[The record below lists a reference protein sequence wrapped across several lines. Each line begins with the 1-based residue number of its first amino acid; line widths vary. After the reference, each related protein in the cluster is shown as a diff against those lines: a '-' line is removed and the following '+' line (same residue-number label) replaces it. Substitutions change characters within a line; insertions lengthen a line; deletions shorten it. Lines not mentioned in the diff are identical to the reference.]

1 MANQNQG
8 MTIAVIIF
16 VILTV
21 ISMAIAVVFVQQSGE
36 LEKQLDVAE
45 KKAKSEY
52 ETSLSVQ
59 EELNKVKEIIMPA
72 ADSSGIPMSAVS
84 ERFKADLKK
93 HGDRLK
99 NVTANDTISIPQS
112 YSQMLDSAMA
122 ALDQRNTA
130 LEAERLRLVDTEKQ
144 KAALQGTY
152 EAQVAQFKQ
161 QADAVVK
168 EKADLQSKL
177 TATDDQLK
185 RVQAS
190 VTAEIQKHQDE
201 TQKVRTESGNA
212 IQQLKDQ
219 LAQVVAA
226 RDKLNERL
234 QDIITTQFAA
244 TYDGEVTKVNPSAR
258 TVWVNLGS
266 YDNLPKHLTF
276 SVQARGVPAGS
287 EVPAKGKL
295 EVTQILS
302 DHLAECRI
310 VEDDL
315 RDPILPGDNIFTQM
329 WEPGQR
335 TRFAFAG
342 KIDIDDNGSDDMDRV
357 RAMVARAGGQ
367 IDAEVVNGEL
377 RGKLDIE
384 TRYLV
389 LGTVPADKNSADRY
403 NELTAEAE
411 RLGIQRVPMAVF
423 FDQIGY
429 KREARTQSFGSGA
442 SGTRALEAPDGG
454 QPVSNGRVSP
464 IFERRRPPAAA
475 GGSSY

>member
-36 LEKQLDVAE
+36 LQKQLKVAE
-45 KKAKSEY
+45 TKAKENSDLADATTLEFN
-52 ETSLSVQ
+52 E
-59 EELNKVKEIIMPA
+59 VKEIIMPA
-72 ADSSGIPMSAVS
+72 ADSNGVPMSAVS
-84 ERFKADLKK
+84 DRFKADLKK

-99 NVTANDTISIPQS
+99 NIATETTVPQS

-130 LEAERLRLVDTEKQ
+130 LEAERIRLVDTEKQ

-168 EKADLQSKL
+168 EKADLQGKL
-177 TATDDQLK
+177 TASEERLKNVQL
-185 RVQAS
+185 Q
-190 VTAEIQKHQDE
+190 VTAEIDKHQAE
-201 TQKVRTESGNA
+201 TAKVRAELQKTIDDLKQKLVEVESG
-212 IQQLKDQ
+212 
-219 LAQVVAA
+219 

-234 QDIITTQFAA
+234 QEIITTQFAA

-258 TVWVNLGS
+258 TVWINLGS

-287 EVPAKGKL
+287 QVPAKGKL
-295 EVTQILS
+295 EVTQVLS

-342 KIDIDDNGSDDMDRV
+342 KIDIDNNGSDDMDRV

-454 QPVSNGRVSP
+454 QNISNGRVTP
-464 IFERRRPPAAA
+464 IFERRRPPAAI

>member
-36 LEKQLDVAE
+36 LQKQLGVAE
-45 KKAKSEY
+45 KKAKDNSDLADATTLEFN
-52 ETSLSVQ
+52 E
-59 EELNKVKEIIMPA
+59 VKEIIMPA
-72 ADSSGIPMSAVS
+72 ADSNGVPMSAVS

-99 NVTANDTISIPQS
+99 NIATETTVPQS

-130 LEAERLRLVDTEKQ
+130 LEAERIRLVDTEKQ

-190 VTAEIQKHQDE
+190 VTAEIDKHQAE
-201 TQKVRTESGNA
+201 TQKVRAEMQKK
-212 IQQLKDQ
+212 IDDLVQK
-219 LAQVVAA
+219 LADVEGA

-234 QDIITTQFAA
+234 QSFIEIQFAA

-258 TVWVNLGS
+258 TVWINLGS

-287 EVPAKGKL
+287 QVPAKGKL
-295 EVTQILS
+295 EVTEILS

-315 RDPILPGDNIFTQM
+315 RNPILPGDNIFTQM
-329 WEPGQR
+329 WAPGQR

-389 LGTVPADKNSADRY
+389 LGAVPADKNSADRY

-429 KREARTQSFGSGA
+429 KREARTMSFGSGA

-454 QPVSNGRVSP
+454 QRISNGRVAP
-464 IFERRRPPAAA
+464 IFERRKPPAAV

>member
-36 LEKQLDVAE
+36 LQKQLSVAE
-45 KKAKSEY
+45 KKAKDSSDLADATTLEFN
-52 ETSLSVQ
+52 E
-59 EELNKVKEIIMPA
+59 VKEIIMPA
-72 ADSSGIPMSAVS
+72 ADSNGVAMSAVS

-99 NVTANDTISIPQS
+99 NIATETTVPQS

-130 LEAERLRLVDTEKQ
+130 LEAERVRLVDTEKQ
-144 KAALQGTY
+144 KASLQGTY
-152 EAQVAQFKQ
+152 EAQVTQFKQ

-177 TATDDQLK
+177 TSSEERLKNVQLE
-185 RVQAS
+185 
-190 VTAEIQKHQDE
+190 VTAKIDQSQAE
-201 TQKVRTESGNA
+201 TQKVRQELQKTIDDQKEK
-212 IQQLKDQ
+212 ILQLEGA
-219 LAQVVAA
+219 LA
-226 RDKLNERL
+226 KLNERL
-234 QDIITTQFAA
+234 TSFIEVQFAA

-258 TVWVNLGS
+258 TVWINLGS
-266 YDNLPKHLTF
+266 YDNLPKSLTF

-287 EVPAKGKL
+287 QVPPKAKL
-295 EVTQILS
+295 EVTEILS

-310 VEDDL
+310 IEDDL
-315 RDPILPGDNIFTQM
+315 RNPILPGDNIFTQM
-329 WEPGQR
+329 WAPGQR

-342 KIDIDDNGSDDMDRV
+342 KIDIDNNGSDDMDRV

-389 LGTVPADKNSADRY
+389 LGAVPADKNSADRY

-429 KREARTQSFGSGA
+429 KREARTQTFGSGA
-442 SGTRALEAPDGG
+442 SGTRDLEAPDGG
-454 QPVSNGRVSP
+454 QRVSNGRVTP
-464 IFERRRPPAAA
+464 IFERRKPPAAI